1 MKKVLLLI
9 VLLFLSLSTAAQF
22 GFKKAKI
29 YLKDGTTQTGF
40 AKIKFL
46 DSKIK
51 FKANKK
57 DDAKTY
63 SYIQLEKFI
72 IDGIAYDYKITT
84 KSSAIEIFR
93 VKQRGK
99 VSLYYHI
106 KSNPGAPMGGTP
118 GGISVNI
125 TTSTE
130 VYYIAKNDD
139 DKLTKLFN
147 LFGPSKKV
155 FKKIVP
161 KFFGDCPDL
170 LDKIDYKEYRKG
182 DIVEIVNFYNLK
194 CSK

>member
-1 MKKVLLLI
+1 M
-9 VLLFLSLSTAAQF
+9 
-22 GFKKAKI
+22 
-29 YLKDGTTQTGF
+29 
-40 AKIKFL
+40 
-46 DSKIK
+46 
-51 FKANKK
+51 
-57 DDAKTY
+57 
-63 SYIQLEKFI
+63 
-72 IDGIAYDYKITT
+72 
-84 KSSAIEIFR
+84 
-93 VKQRGK
+93 
-99 VSLYYHI
+99 
-106 KSNPGAPMGGTP
+106 P